1 MCNSLRKENVQM
13 IRDHIKENS
22 ICNFAQFTFKK
33 SVHLTHEYYKCHH
46 GANEQPKIKPYKL
59 RTGWLLFVVPNLVQ
73 NIVSNQ
79 L

>member
-1 MCNSLRKENVQM
+1 M

-22 ICNFAQFTFKK
+22 FCNFAQFTFKK

-59 RTGWLLFVVPNLVQ
+59 RTG
-73 NIVSNQ
+73 
-79 L
+79 